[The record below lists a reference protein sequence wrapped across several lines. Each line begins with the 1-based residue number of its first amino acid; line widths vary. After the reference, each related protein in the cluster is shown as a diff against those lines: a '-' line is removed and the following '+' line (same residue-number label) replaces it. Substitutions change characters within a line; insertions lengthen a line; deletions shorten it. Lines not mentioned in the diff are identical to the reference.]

1 MKPWAFHNLW
11 TRASFSRERF
21 TYATIAVAIKSVNVV
36 TFAAAYVEQ
45 RGLTIVARNFHCRFG
60 EIDLIAKEG
69 KTLVFIEVRMRSN
82 DAFGGAAASITA
94 GKREKL
100 LHTAR
105 HYLSDFTVAPAC
117 RFDAVLINGRDNT
130 IEWIKNAFGE

>member
-1 MKPWAFHNLW
+1 MSGRGQA
-11 TRASFSRERF
+11 AED
-21 TYATIAVAIKSVNVV
+21 
-36 TFAAAYVEQ
+36 FAAAYVEQ

-100 LHTAR
+100 LRTAR

-130 IEWIKNAFGE
+130 IEWIKNAFGECLCDNFRMKRAA

>member
-1 MKPWAFHNLW
+1 MSGRGQA
-11 TRASFSRERF
+11 AEDVAARF
-21 TYATIAVAIKSVNVV
+21 VA
-36 TFAAAYVEQ
+36 E

-60 EIDLIAKEG
+60 EIDLIGKEG
-69 KTLVFIEVRMRSN
+69 KTLVFIEVRMRSS

-100 LHTAR
+100 LRTAR
-105 HYLSDFTVAPAC
+105 HSLSDFGAAPAC
-117 RFDAVLINGRDNT
+117 RFDAVLINGRDKT

>member
-1 MKPWAFHNLW
+1 MSGRGQA
-11 TRASFSRERF
+11 AEDVAARF
-21 TYATIAVAIKSVNVV
+21 
-36 TFAAAYVEQ
+36 VEE

-60 EIDLIAKEG
+60 EIDLIGKEG
-69 KTLVFIEVRMRSN
+69 KTLVFIEVRMRSS

-100 LHTAR
+100 LRTAR
-105 HYLSDFTVAPAC
+105 HYLSDFGAAPAC
-117 RFDAVLINGRDNT
+117 RFDAVLINGRDKT